1 MGTSSAGG
9 SPIMDDDDSGGDY
22 NSARDIINDFT
33 FGHFTTTKD
42 SIFRTSLRRRQD
54 DLYVSDYQP
63 PPSSARTSNL
73 HRSKTNAAD
82 DRVKFTR
89 SNSKPETATNAVSS
103 KYVSAAVTKFQSCSN
118 DNTTSSS
125 FDNRNSNVR
134 SSTNKG
140 GKSKLLSSYLSKAKE
155 GIKAVTSTITGAD
168 EPSTR
173 KDRPSRAPK
182 PKTQKRS
189 GRSASVGAPA
199 FRQENYL
206 NVPTDDTPVTKSTLS
221 PRSQLKQV
229 RQNLKKVSADYRYG
243 VRDFNAL
250 KAIIKPTEKDS
261 KADVEHAPSVPERII
276 DDKPPVSPR
285 SPPLLKT
292 VRKSSNSETA
302 GSPLS
307 PTRSRPLSLI
317 ENQQSFLELQKAV
330 AAGPPPSP
338 SIRKKS
344 QSSLLTEDSSSSN
357 NKRNIPPS
365 PASLRKKSISSSV
378 NDENAATSNGVVE
391 MRSKPKSRT
400 PSLRLKRRSWDL
412 SQTMDMRLQVSA
424 VSVIL

>member
-1 MGTSSAGG
+1 
-9 SPIMDDDDSGGDY
+9 MDDDDSGGDY

-168 EPSTR
+168 EPSSR